1 MHSYASPRPWKREG
15 RRRMILVEEAVALA
29 VEEEE
34 GMAVDQDEAEA
45 VLHSR
50 CNILHRSSRHS
61 LLSLTKRPSRL
72 KYMIPCRLELLQE
85 LKDATRDILFAS

>member
-1 MHSYASPRPWKREG
+1 MPGLTLTNNPA
-15 RRRMILVEEAVALA
+15 ITALA

-34 GMAVDQDEAEA
+34 GVAVDQDEA
-45 VLHSR
+45 VPRSR

-72 KYMIPCRLELLQE
+72 KYMIPCRLESLQE
-85 LKDATRDILFAS
+85 LVDATPDILFAS